1 MDTENHRPKRQ
12 GRRWRDQLRGVHR
25 NEHTRKGKHRNEM
38 EYLNYGRLNL
48 FVCRYSEFKHPF
60 FFYS

>member
-25 NEHTRKGKHRNEM
+25 NEHTRKGKHLDAK
-38 EYLNYGRLNL
+38 EYLDYRKFN
-48 FVCRYSEFKHPF
+48 FHSEFKHSF
-60 FFYS
+60 FLYS